1 MNLLLER
8 SISSVAGRRVSAVLT
23 DSGEEIPC
31 DMLVLSMGI
40 PAGHKACPGLRS
52 RDAAILEAKVNPW
65 MMTSDPDIFAAGD
78 AVEVNDLVTGFPV
91 LTALAGPANKQGRVA
106 ADNALGR
113 RTVYRGTL
121 GTSIV
126 KVFGLTVSSTGASE
140 KTLRMREVPHLVS
153 YTHSNSHAGFY
164 PGAEMM
170 TIKLAFSPGSGRILG
185 CQIVGG
191 AGVDKRI
198 DVMATAI
205 RGSMTVFDLED
216 IDLAYAPPFSSARD
230 PVNIAG
236 FVASNILKGDHE
248 VVHAGDLKDIGENAV
263 LLDLRDM
270 EDLVRSSPIEGAVH
284 VPLGRLRK
292 KMEKLDREK
301 LYITYCEVGTRSY
314 VGHRVLAQRGF
325 KSKNLSGGYK
335 TYAATMKGN

>member
-1 MNLLLER
+1 LLER
-8 SISSVAGRRVSAVLT
+8 SISSVAGRQEVSAVLT

-31 DMLVLSMGI
+31 DMLVLSMGVRPDTRLARGCGLAI
-40 PAGHKACPGLRS
+40 GHLGG
-52 RDAAILEAKVNPW
+52 IKVNPL